1 MFQIYNCEELS
12 FKIYNGHTFL
22 FFIHSILFF
31 FVTEFRI
38 LNLTAIETNMF
49 AVVVYVTLL
58 PFASTLD
65 NGVALTPP
73 MGWLDWERF
82 ECNMDCQTDP
92 DNCIRYMSAL
102 LAQIFRLLLVS
113 RTQVTIFPGLVVLC
127 SLNVVSTIG
136 RCLGFGRRP

>member
-1 MFQIYNCEELS
+1 
-12 FKIYNGHTFL
+12 
-22 FFIHSILFF
+22 
-31 FVTEFRI
+31 
-38 LNLTAIETNMF
+38 MF
-49 AVVVYVTLL
+49 AVVVWVISL

-92 DNCIRYMSAL
+92 DNCIRYTCMSAL
-102 LAQIFRLLLVS
+102 LAQIFGLLLVS

-136 RCLGFGRRP
+136 